1 MDNFIKEISDIVKL
15 PFNEIMKDFKLM
27 MLSNKTI
34 YISNFIKILDYSDEK
49 LVLKVN
55 RNVLEVVG
63 KDLYIS
69 QMNKNEIIVKGNI
82 FSCSLGGSNEGK

>member
-82 FSCSLGGSNEGK
+82 FSCSLATT